1 MKFKKITA
9 IICAA
14 ALILSLAACA
24 KKADYSGTTVVGKV
38 TAADGNKVTVSIGTL
53 DESADNTAQPDSDGT
68 GDSQTPPDMPDS
80 DSQTPPD
87 MSGGSSVTFTE
98 SGDTAEI
105 DLSAATVTENG
116 NTVSVSDIEVGDI
129 LKITFND
136 KNTAETVEIVSVS
149 SKPSGTGGGQTLD
162 GNISVDTISTLN
174 MTLKNGSTFTGTV
187 NIRDNAEGGTAVSD
201 NAVITVEEGCVWNLT
216 GNCTVTSV
224 TNNGTINFNGYTIT
238 LADGTVLK

>member
-1 MKFKKITA
+1 M
-9 IICAA
+9 
-14 ALILSLAACA
+14 AACA

-38 TAADGNKVTVSIGTL
+38 TAADGNKVTVAIGTL
-53 DESADNTAQPDSDGT
+53 DESADNTAKPGSDGT
-68 GDSQTPPDMPDS
+68 G

-116 NTVSVSDIEVGDI
+116 NTVS
-129 LKITFND
+129 
-136 KNTAETVEIVSVS
+136 
-149 SKPSGTGGGQTLD
+149 
-162 GNISVDTISTLN
+162 
-174 MTLKNGSTFTGTV
+174 
-187 NIRDNAEGGTAVSD
+187 D
-201 NAVITVEEGCVWNLT
+201 NAVITVEEDCVWNLT

>member
-53 DESADNTAQPDSDGT
+53 DESADNAAKPDSDGT
-68 GDSQTPPDMPDS
+68 GDSQTPPEKPDGDSNS

-116 NTVSVSDIEVGDI
+116 NTVS
-129 LKITFND
+129 
-136 KNTAETVEIVSVS
+136 
-149 SKPSGTGGGQTLD
+149 
-162 GNISVDTISTLN
+162 
-174 MTLKNGSTFTGTV
+174 
-187 NIRDNAEGGTAVSD
+187 D
-201 NAVITVEEGCVWNLT
+201 NAVITIDEGSVWNLT

>member
-24 KKADYSGTTVVGKV
+24 KKADYSGATVVGKV

-80 DSQTPPD
+80 DSLGDSQTPPEKPDGDSSGDSQTPPD

-116 NTVSVSDIEVGDI
+116 NTVS
-129 LKITFND
+129 
-136 KNTAETVEIVSVS
+136 
-149 SKPSGTGGGQTLD
+149 
-162 GNISVDTISTLN
+162 
-174 MTLKNGSTFTGTV
+174 
-187 NIRDNAEGGTAVSD
+187 D
-201 NAVITVEEGCVWNLT
+201 NAVITIDEGSVWNLT

>member
-87 MSGGSSVTFTE
+87 MPDSDSSGDSQTPPDMSGGCYICCRRTDS
-98 SGDTAEI
+98 
-105 DLSAATVTENG
+105 
-116 NTVSVSDIEVGDI
+116 
-129 LKITFND
+129 
-136 KNTAETVEIVSVS
+136 
-149 SKPSGTGGGQTLD
+149 
-162 GNISVDTISTLN
+162 
-174 MTLKNGSTFTGTV
+174 
-187 NIRDNAEGGTAVSD
+187 
-201 NAVITVEEGCVWNLT
+201 
-216 GNCTVTSV
+216 
-224 TNNGTINFNGYTIT
+224 
-238 LADGTVLK
+238 